1 MKRKAFPNFA
11 KTVKSMKIIP
21 VGQKILVKPLEAK
34 ETKSS
39 GGIIIPES
47 VAVADLR
54 EAEVV
59 EVSPDLAHKYSEGD
73 HVLYPSKAGLGQEY
87 KGSLHLWLR
96 ENLEEIWGLA
106 KN

>member
-1 MKRKAFPNFA
+1 
-11 KTVKSMKIIP
+11 MKIIP

-54 EAEVV
+54 EAIVV
-59 EVSPDLAHKYSEGD
+59 EVSNELQDMYIPGQV
-73 HVLYPSKAGLGQEY
+73 VLYPSKSGLGQEY
-87 KGSLHLWLR
+87 NGSLHLWLR
-96 ENLEEIWGLA
+96 QDIGEIWGVST
-106 KN
+106 N